1 MEQLIEK
8 GLWVWDR
15 HPRDHV
21 QGFYPYLNSEDRA
34 GKGATI
40 RFTEFLMSNKPE
52 GYLKR
57 DPLFTLEEAAVTQVS
72 PLARL
77 ADLNSYDVVADS

>member
-1 MEQLIEK
+1 MRMEQLYEN
-8 GLWVWDR
+8 GAGGRR

-40 RFTEFLMSNKPE
+40 RFTEILMSNKSD
-52 GYLKR
+52 GYLRR
-57 DPLFTLEEAAVTQVS
+57 DSLFTLEEAAVTQVNLLGL
-72 PLARL
+72 LAG
-77 ADLNSYDVVADS
+77 